1 MKLKIKIISCN
12 CKALFSAA
20 ITPFYKKKKTFLL
33 LARSKCLC

>member
-20 ITPFYKKKKTFLL
+20 ITPFYKKKKL
-33 LARSKCLC
+33 SYY